1 MQVTLV
7 AEPGPV
13 HGSTLAE
20 IAPKIPAAGPC
31 WVDVFDPDASV
42 DLTQL
47 GTVAGLEPSDA
58 QWLGRADETAR
69 FEMTEERVRAV
80 VPCYADGAPIA
91 VHMVA
96 ARRMMVTVHHRGPEI
111 FTPMVSRPADLSE
124 ERTDADVVLVVDDLV
139 RTFRPVVSSLR
150 AELESLEVE
159 ILRDPERD
167 HVRRLAEVRS
177 QSGVLRRALEPYAE
191 SISDFRERLPLATF
205 PDDAKALAE
214 SHADRVAALL
224 DALGH
229 VQESASHAMES
240 YVSMI
245 ATRQGQVI
253 NWLTLLSMVFLPLT
267 FLTGFFGMN
276 FNWMVDAIDG
286 PWWFLA
292 LGIVLPALTVAGVF
306 FLARNRGWL
315 RIFHG
320 FFLPGTDASPDK
332 ASG

>member
-7 AEPGPV
+7 ADPGPV

-20 IAPKIPAAGPC
+20 IAPKIPPQGPF
-31 WVDVFDPDASV
+31 WLDVFDPDASV
-42 DLTQL
+42 DLAQL
-47 GTVAGLEPSDA
+47 TTVAGLEQSDA
-58 QWLGRADETAR
+58 RWLGRADETAR
-69 FEMTEERVRAV
+69 FEMADERMRAI
-80 VPCYADGAPIA
+80 VPGYADGAPVA

-96 ARRMMVTVHHRGPEI
+96 ARRMLVTVHHRGPQI
-111 FTPMVSRPADLSE
+111 FAGIIAGLTDLDV
-124 ERTDADVVLVVDDLV
+124 ERTDADVLLVVDDLV
-139 RTFRPVVSSLR
+139 RTFRPIVTSLR

-159 ILRDPERD
+159 ILRDPERE

-177 QSGVLRRALEPYAE
+177 QSGQLRRALEPYAE

-253 NWLTLLSMVFLPLT
+253 NWLTLLSMVFLPLS

-276 FNWMVDAIDG
+276 FGWMVDAIDG

-292 LGIVLPALTVAGVF
+292 LGVVLPVLTVAGIF
-306 FLARNRGWL
+306 ALARNRGWL

-320 FFLPGTDASPDK
+320 FFLPGQDPSADK
-332 ASG
+332 AAG